1 MRCKSIF
8 QIFELDLIVVH
19 IGLALLPC
27 TSVIEGFWTLMM
39 KSLLSI
45 IYIIVFKE
53 SLVKT
58 KLFTEMNIKTY
69 CIGDI
74 S

>member
-1 MRCKSIF
+1 MT
-8 QIFELDLIVVH
+8 FEILELGLIALQ

-45 IYIIVFKE
+45 IYLIVSKE
-53 SLVKT
+53 SFVKT